1 MSLNVGSFATS
12 EVNLKQICGF
22 IIREDVNNAS
32 GDRREKICKFLLHFY
47 RTRVIF
53 TYDEIE
59 DLNSFLKLIISK
71 FKEEENTSFFE
82 EILLI
87 HFENVSNSFV
97 NAKLKD
103 NKFYVDHVRNYFLF
117 LFDLGFYFKKRT
129 GREHFQKLGFAKTHC
144 LLVSLVKHLKQFLVD
159 TLRLVESS
167 YNGELQC
174 KLISEGRILE
184 TLGGLHAQ
192 NEVAD
197 KDITHCFLLLTQY
210 KEFDQD
216 VIKCGIM
223 KRFTSMLLHNETT
236 IKHSYISQMVIN
248 IVMRNGK
255 SMNML
260 INNSELEYVNRVLEI
275 IYEKIKRECYDLT
288 CINLLKLLYYVLQ
301 SENSSVAYF
310 LRNCKKK
317 KLLHGQE
324 ILFFNNINE
333 IIAHTE
339 LVIKSENVCDKGEER
354 NELFRDFLCVL
365 LCVLRCML
373 DVVFS
378 SSNDA
383 TFESVSNGNS
393 LEKKKNE
400 KELKKE
406 GEMNEAEEE
415 VKKDCTNL
423 VKNAVNLSLQCLARN
438 CCPLPGEKKMLHLL
452 CFDVISG
459 IDNRC
464 FSIHEGEK
472 KKIINLM
479 IAYLVTEKTTVA
491 VNETKSENKEDGNN
505 YLFAKHFEV
514 LLYISLNNEKL
525 CKECF
530 KNEFILQIEKN
541 YYELDKNGKL
551 TNVKRKEVTN
561 LLKLCYLG
569 IIYIFIKINL
579 EDKEKN
585 FLRPFVQHVIL
596 KELKE
601 KSYLLQNE
609 LYYLTFL
616 QFLNMSL
623 LNNLYSLKKFLEEDS
638 LSDLLKIFRSSTI
651 PFKYLILTTLLQW
664 MERKEFLG
672 LIKIYVKRNK
682 LLLNVLLGFWKEVQ
696 MDNIRGDTHLRD
708 ESATLNDVKYVIHHM
723 CRILTN
729 DFTKHLHFFS
739 ETSTSL
745 RSFMDIMTFE
755 EKCILNV
762 YLKIREEVESNQFE
776 VLESD
781 KNILT
786 NKIKTCT
793 EKIEHMEKRLRIAK
807 DANYKKNANEL
818 ESYYAYVL
826 NRK

>member
-1 MSLNVGSFATS
+1 MSINVGSFTTS
-12 EVNLKQICGF
+12 EVNLKQICEF
-22 IIREDVNNAS
+22 IIGEDVNNES
-32 GDRREKICKFLLHFY
+32 GDRREKICNFLLHFY

-59 DLNSFLKLIISK
+59 DLNNFLKLIISK
-71 FKEEENTSFFE
+71 FKEDENTSFFE
-82 EILLI
+82 EILLT

-97 NAKLKD
+97 NSKLKD

-117 LFDLGFYFKKRT
+117 LFDLGLYFKKRT
-129 GREHFQKLGFAKTHC
+129 GREQFQKLGFAKTHC
-144 LLVSLVKHLKQFLVD
+144 LLVPLVKHLKQFLVD

-167 YNGELQC
+167 YNGELHC

-184 TLGGLHAQ
+184 TLTGLHAQ

-197 KDITHCFLLLTQY
+197 KDITHCFLLLTQH

-223 KRFTSMLLHNETT
+223 KCFTSMLLHNETT
-236 IKHSYISQMVIN
+236 VKHSYISQMVIN

-275 IYEKIKRECYDLT
+275 LYEKIKRECYDLN

-310 LRNCKKK
+310 LRNCEKK

-324 ILFFNNINE
+324 ILFFNNVNE

-373 DVVFS
+373 DLVFS
-378 SSNDA
+378 SSNGP

-415 VKKDCTNL
+415 VKKEYINL
-423 VKNAVNLSLQCLARN
+423 VNNAVNLSLQFLARN
-438 CCPLPGEKKMLHLL
+438 CYPLPGEKKMLHLL

-459 IDNRC
+459 TCNSFFTIL
-464 FSIHEGEK
+464 EEEK

-479 IAYLVTEKTTVA
+479 ISHLVTQKATVA
-491 VNETKSENKEDGNN
+491 VNEGKSEDKEDCNN

-530 KNEFILQIEKN
+530 KNEFILQVEKN

-651 PFKYLILTTLLQW
+651 PFKYLW

-682 LLLNVLLGFWKEVQ
+682 LLLNVLLGFWKEVH

-708 ESATLNDVKYVIHHM
+708 ESATLNDVKYVIHHI

-729 DFTKHLHFFS
+729 DFTKYLHLFS
-739 ETSTSL
+739 ETSSSL
-745 RSFMDIMTFE
+745 RSFTDIMTFE

-762 YLKIREEVESNQFE
+762 YLKIREEAESNQFD
-776 VLESD
+776 VLETD

-793 EKIEHMEKRLRIAK
+793 EKVEHMEKRLRIAK

-826 NRK
+826 NQK